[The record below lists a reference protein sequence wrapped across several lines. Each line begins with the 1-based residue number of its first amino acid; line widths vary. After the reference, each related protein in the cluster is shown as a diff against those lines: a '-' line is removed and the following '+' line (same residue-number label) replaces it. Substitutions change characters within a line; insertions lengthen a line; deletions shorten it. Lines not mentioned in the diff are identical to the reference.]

1 MKTLKKLVWLYFWL
15 VLGEGALRKWLL
27 PELDTAL
34 LLIRDPLV
42 LLCYLQALRI
52 GVFPWNAQLGLG
64 VILVLLTG
72 AAGLMAGAP
81 AAVLAFGMRT
91 SFFHL
96 PLIYLIP
103 RIFDRDDVLKMGR
116 FLLYTTP
123 FMAMLFVYQFASPQE
138 SWINKGAFGTHYDS
152 VRPSGTFPFVTGTAL
167 YLSFAAAY
175 IAYGFL
181 QKGRLPLWLL
191 LTATPSVLASLA
203 VSGSRLAVTAVAVVG
218 LCAVGAVV
226 VRGKGFGGVA
236 AAGGIICLAMVVL
249 GNMHFF
255 QEGRDQLNRRFE
267 DASPDQNSDTAF
279 ITSRVSGD
287 TELAIRLLG
296 TVPLLGHGTGLG
308 TSVGSQ
314 LTIGERV
321 FLGAEGEWGR
331 LIWESGPILGIGLI
345 LYRTW
350 LAFGIG
356 LTSFKALRRGEFLGI
371 LLFGAC
377 AFNLVQGQ
385 WGVTNVQGFACLEA
399 GLALAAC
406 RRVGPL
412 LVKSI
417 PYRRAALPRR
427 SRDIAPSTRADGL
440 ASRSGGRMRG

>member
-1 MKTLKKLVWLYFWL
+1 MKTLKRLVWLYFWL

-91 SFFHL
+91 SFLHL

-103 RIFDRDDVLKMGR
+103 RILDRDDVLKMGR

-123 FMAMLFVYQFASPQE
+123 FMAVLFVYQFASPQE

-167 YLSFAAAY
+167 YLSFASAY

-412 LVKSI
+412 LAKSI

-427 SRDIAPSTRADGL
+427 SRDITPSTRADGL

>member
-1 MKTLKKLVWLYFWL
+1 MKTLKKLIWLYFWL
-15 VLGEGALRKWLL
+15 ILVEGALRKWVV
-27 PELDTAL
+27 PGLDTAL
-34 LLIRDPLV
+34 LLVRDPLV
-42 LLCYLQALRI
+42 LLCYLLALRAGI
-52 GVFPWNAQLGLG
+52 FPRNAQLGVGLF
-64 VILVLLTG
+64 LVFITG

-81 AAVLAFGMRT
+81 SAVLGFGMRV
-91 SFFHL
+91 SFLHL
-96 PLIYLIP
+96 PLIYLVP
-103 RIFDRDDVLKMGR
+103 RVFDRSDVLKMGR
-116 FLLYTTP
+116 YLLYTAP

-167 YLSFAAAY
+167 YLAFVSAY

-181 QKGRLPLWLL
+181 QKGRLPMWLL
-191 LTATPSVLASLA
+191 LIATPSVLASLA
-203 VSGSRLAVTAVAVVG
+203 VSGSRLAVTAVAIVG

-226 VRGKGFGGVA
+226 VRGRGFGGVA
-236 AAGGIICLAMVVL
+236 VAGGIVCLATILL

-255 QEGRDQLNRRFE
+255 KEGSDQLNQRFE

-287 TELAIRLLG
+287 TELALRLLG
-296 TVPLLGHGTGLG
+296 IVPALGHGTGLG

-314 LTIGERV
+314 LTVGERV

-331 LIWESGPILGIGLI
+331 LIWECGPILGIVLI
-345 LYRTW
+345 LYRIW

-356 LTSFKALRRGEFLGI
+356 MTCFRALRGGEFLGT

-377 AFNLVQGQ
+377 VFNLVQGQ

-406 RRVGPL
+406 RRPTL
-412 LVKSI
+412 SLAKAL
-417 PYRRAALPRR
+417 PYRRTVARRR
-427 SRDIAPSTRADGL
+427 SMEPFSATRSPQAGP
-440 ASRSGGRMRG
+440 RGGGRMR

>member
-1 MKTLKKLVWLYFWL
+1 MKTLKRLIWLYFWL
-15 VLGEGALRKWLL
+15 ILGEGALRKWVV

-42 LLCYLQALRI
+42 VLCYLLALRS
-52 GVFPWNAQLGLG
+52 GVFPRNAQLGVGL
-64 VILVLLTG
+64 ILVLLTG
-72 AAGLMAGAP
+72 VAGLMAGTP
-81 AAVLAFGMRT
+81 VAVLIFGMRV
-91 SFFHL
+91 SLLHL
-96 PLIYLIP
+96 PLIYLVP
-103 RIFDRDDVLKMGR
+103 RVFDRHDVLKMGR
-116 FLLYTTP
+116 WLLYTTP

-167 YLSFAAAY
+167 YLSFVSAF

-191 LTATPSVLASLA
+191 LSATPSVLASLA
-203 VSGSRLAVTAVAVVG
+203 VSGSRLAVTAVAIVG
-218 LCAVGAVV
+218 LCAVAAVV

-236 AAGGIICLAMVVL
+236 VAGGIVCLATILL

-255 QEGRDQLNRRFE
+255 QEGRDQLNQRFE
-267 DASPDQNSDTAF
+267 DASPVQDSDTAF
-279 ITSRVSGD
+279 LTSRVSGD
-287 TELAIRLLG
+287 TDLAIRLLG
-296 TVPLLGHGTGLG
+296 TVPLLGNGTGLG

-331 LIWESGPILGIGLI
+331 LIWECGPILGVGLI
-345 LYRTW
+345 LYRIW

-356 LTSFKALRRGEFLGI
+356 MTCFRALRGGEFLAM
-371 LLFGAC
+371 LLFGSC

-406 RRVGPL
+406 RKPSSL
-412 LVKSI
+412 LSRSL
-417 PYRRAALPRR
+417 PYRRTAVPRR
-427 SRDIAPSTRADGL
+427 MR
-440 ASRSGGRMRG
+440 RSVPPPRLTGPALRGDGRMRR